1 VQIPFSIAVNPAKN
15 KIYVAN
21 LSDFTVTVIDGGTN
35 TTSAIAG
42 LDPYWLAV
50 NPVTGRIYVSSTAE
64 FHVTT
69 ITEQQVQPIPLTTA
83 IIPLADNQTTNP
95 TPSFTFTANS
105 TTITTP
111 TNVFFQ
117 VDTWQGPWSP
127 ATGSDPSFS
136 GTLAQLRAGLHI
148 LYAFAADGKKPTRT
162 PLRRKRCSKGR
173 FKLMNLL
180 LCRRPPSKSQSAPVQ
195 LAYRLTWIARPT
207 PPRKLS
213 IGSLAPRTL
222 FQPHRRKPD
231 REVRNTHF
239 PIGATVAVFPRR
251 GKCNFHIRPAR

>member
-95 TPSFTFTANS
+95 TPTFTFTANS

-148 LYAFAADGKKPTRT
+148 LYAFAADGQEANSNSTQAQTLLKGTIQAYEFVVVPPPTVQITVGTSATGLSFNVDRT
-162 PLRRKRCSKGR
+162 PHT
-173 FKLMNLL
+173 
-180 LCRRPPSKSQSAPVQ
+180 PSQ
-195 LAYRLTWIARPT
+195 TFDWIVGASHT
-207 PPRKLS
+207 LS
-213 IGSLAPRTL
+213 TTSPQTGSGGT
-222 FQPHRRKPD
+222 
-231 REVRNTHF
+231 
-239 PIGATVAVFPRR
+239 
-251 GKCNFHIRPAR
+251 